1 LPGLEKNIERLHDS
15 WDGDEE
21 DEDGQARYQELTE
34 TLEDLNERRKSMR
47 EKVEGY
53 KRLKELLE
61 PFERATETVQPNLVA
76 RDGELEK
83 ELEKMR
89 LLVARVRG
97 RVEALPEGVV
107 TDEEMDVDFPD
118 EGEKVTA
125 LF

>member
-1 LPGLEKNIERLHDS
+1 MPGLEKNIERLHDS

-34 TLEDLNERRKSMR
+34 TLKDLNERRKSMR

-53 KRLKELLE
+53 KRLKEMLG

-118 EGEKVTA
+118 EGEKVAA

>member
-1 LPGLEKNIERLHDS
+1 LDKNIGRLHDS
-15 WDGDEE
+15 WDGDED
-21 DEDGQARYQELTE
+21 DEDSRARYQELTE
-34 TLEDLNERRKSMR
+34 TLKGLDERRQAVR
-47 EKVEGY
+47 EKVAGY
-53 KRLKELLE
+53 KRLREMLE

-97 RVEALPEGVV
+97 RVEALPENVV
-107 TDEEMDVDFPD
+107 TEEEMDVDLPD
-118 EGEKVTA
+118 EGEKVAA

>member
-1 LPGLEKNIERLHDS
+1 MERNIESLHDS

-21 DEDGQARYQELTE
+21 DEDGRARYQELTE
-34 TLEDLNERRKSMR
+34 TLKDLDERRKAMR
-47 EKVEGY
+47 EKVAGY
-53 KRLKELLE
+53 KRLREMLG

-89 LLVARVRG
+89 LLIARVRG

-107 TDEEMDVDFPD
+107 AEEEMDVDFPD
-118 EGEKVTA
+118 EGEKIAA

>member
-1 LPGLEKNIERLHDS
+1 MLGLERNIERLHDS
-15 WDGDEE
+15 WDGEEE
-21 DEDGQARYQELTE
+21 DDDGRARYEELTE
-34 TLEDLNERRKSMR
+34 TLKDLDERRKVMS
-47 EKVEGY
+47 EKVAGY
-53 KRLKELLE
+53 KRLKEMLE

-97 RVEALPEGVV
+97 RVEALPENVAM
-107 TDEEMDVDFPD
+107 DEEMDVDFPD
-118 EGEKVTA
+118 EGEKVAA

>member
-1 LPGLEKNIERLHDS
+1 LLGLERNIERLHDS
-15 WDGDEE
+15 WDGEEE
-21 DEDGQARYQELTE
+21 DDDGRARYEELTE
-34 TLEDLNERRKSMR
+34 TLKDLDERRKVMS
-47 EKVEGY
+47 EKVAGY
-53 KRLKELLE
+53 KRLKEMLE

-97 RVEALPEGVV
+97 RVEALPENVAM
-107 TDEEMDVDFPD
+107 DEEMDVDFPD
-118 EGEKVTA
+118 EGEKVAA

>member
-1 LPGLEKNIERLHDS
+1 MSGLEKNIERLHDT

-21 DEDGQARYQELTE
+21 DEDRRARYQELTE
-34 TLEDLNERRKSMR
+34 TLKDLDGRRKIMK

-53 KRLKELLE
+53 KRLKEMLE
-61 PFERATETVQPNLVA
+61 PFDRATEIVQPNLVV

-97 RVEALPEGVV
+97 RVEALPEGLVADDEMDMDFS
-107 TDEEMDVDFPD
+107 DEEK
-118 EGEKVTA
+118 KVAA